1 MTDAATL
8 GDSSNIYHEKQ
19 FLMRCGLHSVNNM
32 LQRRAF
38 SANEFDAIAE
48 TLAQTTD
55 STWGFSPYRAVLG
68 IGNFGVDVLTTAL
81 LRYGHRTTYFDRRK
95 SLDSIDLSSV
105 KGLLCNISS
114 SRMLGLWQT
123 RHWFTIRQIDRVYYN
138 LDSKLPAPVVRVAQ
152 TPNSRTPVVAI
163 CRRRCSPPLP
173 PVTPSIRHDNSA
185 RCRDVSPRVV

>member
-138 LDSKLPAPVVRVAQ
+138 LDSKLPAPVPFADAAAVLHFLQ
-152 TPNSRTPVVAI
+152 S
-163 CRRRCSPPLP
+163 LP
-173 PVTPSIRHDNSA
+173 PSDTTILLVAET
-185 RCRDVSPRVV
+185 SPQESSKMIQHSENLYNA